1 MQKTITEPARETP
14 VMGEYDVV
22 VCGGGSAGCAAAVS
36 AARHGARTLLIE
48 KDGFLGGLTT
58 AAMVCVILS
67 TNRVDFQ
74 GIWHEYIRA
83 IRRRGG
89 VGRHWLSADRSA
101 FRGILY
107 PEVVKYAWDDLLT
120 AAGADIL
127 HHVFVAGALVEDN
140 AIKGVMVETRGGR
153 RAIRAQR
160 VIDCT
165 GHGIVCHLAG
175 VEWEQGDGNAKWAM
189 ALTKVFRLANVKWEG
204 VHFDAAALER
214 IGAELDAA
222 IGRGEFVTPT
232 LLEKERFLK
241 YTKGKLW
248 DMGRG
253 QVLSVLSRVLEV
265 DPLDPWDFTR
275 AEREG
280 RAQAWEAAEAYRRF
294 VPGCG
299 EAYLLDTAPQVGVR
313 SNRRVK
319 GLARVTDDDAWNLRR
334 QPDSIARSSWD
345 IDIWPADSFS
355 RPAVPREDEVY
366 KQRENLVRAGGYFD
380 IPYGCLV
387 TEGVDNLLMAGQC
400 ISASHKA
407 ESSLRIQQTC
417 MATGQAAGTA
427 AALSLGANVS
437 PRELQAETLIAQ
449 LDKDRDVEPAFDELK
464 EINL

>member
-1 MQKTITEPARETP
+1 MKNTILEPARETP
-14 VMGEYDVV
+14 VMGDYDVV

-89 VGRHWLSADRSA
+89 VGRHWLGGDQSA

-107 PEVVKYAWDDLLT
+107 PEAVKYAWDDLLT
-120 AAGADIL
+120 GAGADIL
-127 HHVFVAGALVEDN
+127 HHVFVAGALVEDK

-165 GHGIVCHLAG
+165 GHGIVCHMAG

-204 VHFDAAALER
+204 IQFDPATMER
-214 IGAELDAA
+214 IGEQLDAA
-222 IGRGEFVTPT
+222 ISRGEFVTPT
-232 LLEKERFLK
+232 LLERERFLK
-241 YTKGKLW
+241 YTRNKCW

-253 QVLSVLSRVLEV
+253 QFLSVLSRVLQV

-294 VPGCG
+294 VPGCE

-319 GLARVTDDDAWNLRR
+319 GLTRVTDDDAWNLRR

-355 RPAVPREDEVY
+355 RPAVPRQDAVY
-366 KQRENLVRAGGYFD
+366 KEREDLVRAGGYFD

-427 AALSLGANVS
+427 AALSLGASVT
-437 PRELQAETLIAQ
+437 PRELPPETLIAQ
-449 LDKDRDVEPAFDELK
+449 LEKDRDVEPAFEELK
-464 EINL
+464 EIKP